1 MQGLFTPIA
10 ARIFSVPHAR
20 VCLNCTDRVSVWG
33 VINNV
38 SLLLHRPGEGVDQ
51 PS

>member
-10 ARIFSVPHAR
+10 ARISSVPHAPVR
-20 VCLNCTDRVSVWG
+20 LNCTDRVSVWG
-33 VINNV
+33 GIDV
-38 SLLLHRPGEGVDQ
+38 SLLIHRPGEGVDQ

>member
-10 ARIFSVPHAR
+10 ARIFSVPHAC
-20 VCLNCTDRVSVWG
+20 VCLNCTDRISVWG
-33 VINNV
+33 GIDV
-38 SLLLHRPGEGVDQ
+38 SLLLHRPGEGVNR